1 MVVPGIEVVGAFPDP
16 VQEVTTFSAA
26 ILRGATDRDGAA
38 RFLAGLTTPGAAA
51 AYRAS
56 GLEPAF

>member
-1 MVVPGIEVVGAFPDP
+1 

-26 ILRGATDRDGAA
+26 ILRGVADRDGAL
-38 RFLAGLTTPGAAA
+38 RFLAGLTTPEAAD